1 MADLMTY
8 EHELPNILRERT
20 HLWIEI
26 DGKIR
31 YRTLTQKTRRK
42 IHSNYWGPRVWSIRE
57 RGYVFENLGL
67 ISVHG
72 EATPEL
78 KRKLA
83 KKFKSCCYIKE
94 HDLRGG

>member
-8 EHELPNILRERT
+8 EHELPNIHRERT

-26 DGKIR
+26 EGKIR
-31 YRTLTQKTRRK
+31 YRTLTEKMRNK
-42 IHSNYWGPRVWSIRE
+42 IHSHVWGPEVWNIPE
-57 RGYVFENLGL
+57 RGYVFEKHGL

-72 EATPEL
+72 EASPAL

-83 KKFKSCCYIKE
+83 KKFKSCGFIKE
-94 HDLRGG
+94 HDLRG